1 MKKSLLAL
9 LTALSLGTQAAVLPT
24 PAAPEVSARAY
35 LLLDVYS
42 GKVLAAKQPD
52 NRIEPAS
59 LTKLMTAYL
68 TFKAIQEGRIKPSQQ
83 LTVSQKGW
91 KTEGSRMFLDPKKP
105 ASVDELIRGMIVQSG
120 NDACVTLA
128 EAIAGSEETFAGMMN
143 QQAAKLGMKNTHFMN
158 STGLPDPQHYTTA
171 RDLSLLA
178 AAIIRD
184 YPTYY
189 PIYSMKEYRY
199 NNITQPNRNQLL
211 YRDPGVDGMK
221 TGHTESAG
229 YCLIASKHEDKRRVL
244 SVVLGTDS
252 DNTRANE
259 SARLLGYGLQF
270 FDTPKLYSAR
280 QVVSQAKVYKG
291 ESAAV
296 AVGFD
301 ADQYL
306 TLGKGAASRVQ
317 AQVLV
322 QPKLIAP
329 IKAGQVVGSI
339 KLSLDGQPLAELPL
353 KTLAAVPEAGF
364 FGRTVDSMKL
374 WFN

>member
-9 LTALSLGTQAAVLPT
+9 LTALSLGAQAATLPT
-24 PAAPEVSARAY
+24 PPAPELSARAY
-35 LLLDVYS
+35 LLMDVYS
-42 GKVLAAKQPD
+42 GKVLATKDAD

-68 TFKAIQEGRIKPSQQ
+68 TFKALQEGRIKPSQQ

-184 YPTYY
+184 YPQYY

-221 TGHTESAG
+221 TGHTDSAG
-229 YCLIASKHEDKRRVL
+229 YCLIASKHEDQRRVL

-270 FDTPKLYSAR
+270 FDTPKLYTAR
-280 QVVSQAKVYKG
+280 QVVSQAKVFKG
-291 ESAAV
+291 EAGSV

-301 ADQYL
+301 RDQYL
-306 TLGKGAASRVQ
+306 TLAKGAAGRVQ
-317 AQVLV
+317 SQIVL

-329 IKAGQVVGSI
+329 IQAGQVVGSV

-353 KTLAAVPEAGF
+353 KSLAAVPEAGF
-364 FGRTVDSMKL
+364 FGRMTDSVKL